1 MPVRTRVR
9 IGRWMIFILSAT
21 TLAAA
26 GDLRLVEAVKHRNQ
40 EDVRRLLKQHVDVN
54 TPQPDGATALHW
66 AAHWDD
72 LETADLLIR
81 AGAHVNAANDLG
93 VTPLALACYSA
104 NASMV
109 ERLLAAGANPNAAPT
124 GEPVL
129 MTAAR
134 TGSVQSVKALLLHGA
149 NVNAKDA
156 VHGQTALMWAVAHK
170 HSDIVETLI
179 ETGADIHARS
189 NISRV
194 LVSNANRY
202 GGVTTSAAPDRAV
215 TDIEQGGS
223 TALLFAARQG
233 DLASARLLLAAGAN
247 ANDTAPD
254 GTSALV
260 MAAHSGQGAVAAWL
274 LDNGA
279 DPNAAGA
286 GYTALHAAVLR
297 ADPDLLKAL
306 LTHAANPNARLTKGT
321 PVRRYSKDFAFN
333 ENWQGA
339 TPFWLAAR
347 FGELELMRLLVA
359 RGADPRLAIQDG
371 TTPLIATL
379 AAGTDSGP
387 SAADR
392 RERRLDPAE
401 LTARAQDARSPD
413 GGENE
418 RTALEAVHLLVDL
431 GADVNAANQA
441 GDTALHSAAT
451 KGFNTVVR
459 FLVEKGAKP
468 DAKNKRGQTPLA
480 AAVARLRV
488 DGVVDTGT
496 AELLRELG
504 AK

>member
-1 MPVRTRVR
+1 
-9 IGRWMIFILSAT
+9 MIVILFAT
-21 TLAAA
+21 TLTAAS
-26 GDLRLVEAVKHRNQ
+26 DLRLVEAAKDRNK
-40 EDVRRLLKQHVDVN
+40 EAVRGLLKQHLDVN

-66 AAHWDD
+66 SAHWGD

-81 AGAHVNAANDLG
+81 AGANVNAANDLG
-93 VTPLALACYSA
+93 VTPLALACSSG
-104 NASMV
+104 NAPMV
-109 ERLLAAGANPNAAPT
+109 QRLLAAGADPNAAPT

-134 TGSVQSVKALLLHGA
+134 TGSVEAVKALLVHGA
-149 NVNAKDA
+149 NVNAKNTL
-156 VHGQTALMWAVAHK
+156 HGQTALMWAVANQHA
-170 HSDIVETLI
+170 DIVQTLI

-189 NISRV
+189 NVSRV
-194 LVSNANRY
+194 FVSKANRY
-202 GGVTTSAAPDRAV
+202 GGVTNAAAPDRAV
-215 TDIEQGGS
+215 ANVEQGGS

-233 DLASARLLLAAGAN
+233 DLASARFLLAAGAN
-247 ANDTAPD
+247 VNDAEAD
-254 GTSALV
+254 GISALV
-260 MAAHSGQGAVAAWL
+260 MAAHSGQGALAAWL

-297 ADPDLLKAL
+297 ADLDLLKAL
-306 LTHAANPNARLTKGT
+306 LTHAANPNARLAKGT

-333 ENWQGA
+333 ETWLGA

-347 FGELELMRLLVA
+347 FGELELMRALVA
-359 RGADPRLAIQDG
+359 RGADPLLPIQDG
-371 TTPLIATL
+371 TTPLFATL

-387 SAADR
+387 SASDR

-401 LTARAQDARSPD
+401 LAARALDSQAKD

-418 RTALEAVHLLVDL
+418 RTALEAVQMLVDL
-431 GADVNAANQA
+431 GADVNAANQT
-441 GDTALHSAAT
+441 GDTPLHSAAS

-459 FLVEKGAKP
+459 FLVTNGARL
-468 DAKNKRGQTPLA
+468 DAMNKRGQTPLS

-496 AELLRELG
+496 AELLRQLG
-504 AK
+504 VK